1 MGDSTMKNNLK
12 CKSVFW
18 SVFLS
23 SLLFAGF
30 AGCSDDSVS
39 RTNDDTNSQQC
50 DCETG
55 DNCSEA
61 ELEDCKK
68 DDACPSECPNDCTD
82 GKCNEK
88 DKCPESCPGDCSED
102 GKCNEKDKCPES
114 CPGDCSEDGECN
126 PKSKCPEACPNSCG
140 DDGECH
146 EVTCPEDCQNG
157 CDSDG
162 VCKTDADCPASCP
175 GNCTDGECN
184 TGSNCPEDCPD
195 TCDEE
200 GKCPTSACPE
210 ECLENCN
217 EDLTCPDPCPKEC
230 PGNCDDELKCPDKCP
245 EACPG
250 SCDEEGKCKCPETCT
265 TSCDDDGICKCPDT
279 CKTRCDVNGVCQ
291 CPDTCTTN
299 CDANGVCQ
307 CPSTCT
313 TNCDDNGACQC
324 PSTCKTNCDA
334 NGVCQCPA
342 ACTTKCDA
350 NGVCQCPDSCKNTC
364 NANGECPVMCGKEV
378 VKSMYFSYKELDI
391 LVPDSSGRTS
401 ADMTVYI
408 KTEKETYNMETAPC
422 KADIVLTMDDK
433 TIATVT
439 KNSKKP
445 KNATFKAVKAGKT
458 KCTISLKGQKG
469 ITGSIV
475 VRVLNLNKI
484 DANLAAK
491 NDDGKYPHIY
501 KKPMAMVSTTRVSQG
516 FDFYNDNFMYFTQLP
531 KVKIDGKDAAT
542 KDGKT
547 KYDRTQM
554 NIFQN
559 DGSKN
564 SKRMIFHA
572 SGHGQNLSVENVS
585 GKDYL
590 WFANYGYLICDDAN
604 KNCGDGYKRSQIIS
618 RVEWKEDTSMYPT
631 DSKENYYYSDKTKK
645 SYYHSFEPA
654 LDTKNNKFAFRAYYV
669 GNKKTYVRIYHLNQV
684 KAIAA
689 SKVKLPMGIIWINK
703 NNELKTGYKP
713 EVEVRDLS
721 KIDALNEWSVASLP
735 VQGLE
740 IENGIAYTVTGL
752 PKKLA
757 KAEGKNGKYLYKSEI
772 PLTIYSYGGTSL
784 GGPNKKTISNK
795 NGNEYVYYLNTS
807 KGPKEEIKYKENNN
821 DNGKTLTYSGY
832 FLNNAELDGMV
843 NFTEN
848 GKKFEHNGYFEPE
861 GIRVSDGKIY
871 LSVTARY
878 NVDGESNKAARQ
890 VIFVYKL
897 Y

>member
-1 MGDSTMKNNLK
+1 
-12 CKSVFW
+12 
-18 SVFLS
+18 
-23 SLLFAGF
+23 
-30 AGCSDDSVS
+30 
-39 RTNDDTNSQQC
+39 
-50 DCETG
+50 
-55 DNCSEA
+55 
-61 ELEDCKK
+61 
-68 DDACPSECPNDCTD
+68 
-82 GKCNEK
+82 
-88 DKCPESCPGDCSED
+88 
-102 GKCNEKDKCPES
+102 
-114 CPGDCSEDGECN
+114 
-126 PKSKCPEACPNSCG
+126 
-140 DDGECH
+140 
-146 EVTCPEDCQNG
+146 
-157 CDSDG
+157 
-162 VCKTDADCPASCP
+162 
-175 GNCTDGECN
+175 
-184 TGSNCPEDCPD
+184 
-195 TCDEE
+195 
-200 GKCPTSACPE
+200 
-210 ECLENCN
+210 
-217 EDLTCPDPCPKEC
+217 
-230 PGNCDDELKCPDKCP
+230 
-245 EACPG
+245 
-250 SCDEEGKCKCPETCT
+250 
-265 TSCDDDGICKCPDT
+265 
-279 CKTRCDVNGVCQ
+279 
-291 CPDTCTTN
+291 
-299 CDANGVCQ
+299 
-307 CPSTCT
+307 
-313 TNCDDNGACQC
+313 
-324 PSTCKTNCDA
+324 
-334 NGVCQCPA
+334 
-342 ACTTKCDA
+342 
-350 NGVCQCPDSCKNTC
+350 
-364 NANGECPVMCGKEV
+364 
-378 VKSMYFSYKELDI
+378 
-391 LVPDSSGRTS
+391 
-401 ADMTVYI
+401 
-408 KTEKETYNMETAPC
+408 
-422 KADIVLTMDDK
+422 
-433 TIATVT
+433 
-439 KNSKKP
+439 
-445 KNATFKAVKAGKT
+445 
-458 KCTISLKGQKG
+458 
-469 ITGSIV
+469 
-475 VRVLNLNKI
+475 
-484 DANLAAK
+484 
-491 NDDGKYPHIY
+491 
-501 KKPMAMVSTTRVSQG
+501 MVSTTRVSQG